1 MPLGLYADAPEHVTL
16 REYDDPPLQAGQVR
30 LRTEL
35 ASIKHGTIFHVLS
48 GRSPFQKRRLDPDS
62 RLFVP
67 DESQGAP
74 MVGQFIGNM
83 VVGTVAEVAGEA
95 KRFRPGDRVYA
106 HGPACQTATLQEGAL
121 QPLEPPMTPLDAV
134 CTDPA
139 LFAYAALRDARVRM
153 GDNVAVFGLGAIGQ
167 FLVQMLHRAGC
178 LRVVAVDPL
187 AKRRNLAA
195 ANGADVALDPT
206 ACEVAV
212 AVRERLGAAA
222 DVAIEASGHYAALAE
237 AIRSVRQCGRVI
249 TLGYYSG
256 RDSQLELGAEY
267 FHNRL
272 ELIASLPDWHNPSRE
287 HPLWDRARLQQAV
300 LDFFRRQWLRGEG
313 VVDPIVD
320 FADSA
325 AAFLRIYRDPSEA
338 IKLGIRFA
346 RP

>member
-1 MPLGLYADAPEHVTL
+1 MPLGLYADAPEHVTC

-30 LRTEL
+30 LRAEL
-35 ASIKHGTIFHVLS
+35 ASIKHGTMFHVFS
-48 GRSPFQKRRLDPDS
+48 GRSPFQKRRLDPNS

-74 MVGQFIGNM
+74 MVGRFIGHM
-83 VVGTVAEVAGEA
+83 VVGTVAQVGSQA

-106 HGPACQTATLQEGAL
+106 YGPACETVTLPEDA
-121 QPLEPPMTPLDAV
+121 PRALEPPMTDLDAV

-139 LFAYAALRDARVRM
+139 LFAYAALRDARVRL
-153 GDNVAVFGLGAIGQ
+153 GDNVAVFGLVAIGQ
-167 FLVQMLHRAGC
+167 FLVQMLRRAGC
-178 LRVVAVDPL
+178 LHVVAVDPL
-187 AKRRNLAA
+187 GKRRDRAA
-195 ANGADVALDPT
+195 AGGADAVLDPT
-206 ACEVAV
+206 ACDVAV
-212 AVRERLGAAA
+212 AVREWLGAAA
-222 DVAIEASGHYAALAE
+222 DLAIEASGHYAALAE

-256 RDSQLELGAEY
+256 RDSRLELGAEY

-287 HPLWDRARLQQAV
+287 HPLWDKPRLEQAV
-300 LDFFRRQWLRGEG
+300 LDFFRRRWLDSEG
-313 VVDPIVD
+313 VVDPIVG

-325 AAFLRIYRDPSEA
+325 GAFLRIYRDPSEA

-346 RP
+346 QP